1 MPTSYDPPQK
11 QNTNT
16 PQRPINT
23 VIEEVKQNL
32 KAYEFAEEELEEAP
46 KETFGDIL
54 YNQFV
59 EWKNARITQE
69 DQWSKNI
76 SAYNSVYYNSV
87 YNSTYSSSSENA
99 AKIQKEGN
107 NSCGKYV
114 GITRFKCTSAIS
126 KIYSLL
132 FPGATKK
139 NWSIEPTPV
148 PELYGNTMQEFIKT
162 LPPELLK
169 DMQNQD
175 PELIRKA
182 VKMFQEKKAEDT
194 VKGMT
199 KEIDDQLTEA
209 NYPAITRKAVREL
222 VILGTGAAKK
232 ANIQVRRKQKW
243 EKKPDERTGKEVWVV
258 EVEEKI
264 DPNLGSALV
273 WNLYPDPEA
282 PSLDSCRGIYERHS
296 MTKAAL
302 RELKEVK
309 GFDGAVVEEILSH
322 YISGNYQKEWWE
334 TRIDIVAG
342 NRQNKTDTISHRYEV
357 VSFWGYVDGEK
368 LAEAGVKIGPEDY
381 GMQFQ
386 ANVWLCG
393 NKVIMARLNPLDP
406 VYLPY
411 VIVPFE
417 EVTNQIWGTGLP
429 EKIEQT
435 QALIND
441 VVRAMMNNL
450 SISSGPQVEVNVDL
464 IPEEMRPA
472 VMAMKTVEAW
482 KIWFRSGTGD
492 GTAPLLRFYYPPS
505 ITSELLAVVEML
517 RRMIDEESNIPA
529 IMQGESMWKGGDMT
543 KTASGMSMLLNEA
556 TQVTMGIITNFDDYF
571 IRPIIRSLYDF
582 NMKWSEDDEIKGDM
596 KVRALGVA
604 SYRKVEVYTRKLM
617 QFLQLTADDPIAKRR
632 EILTEIAESLDLPAN
647 KMLNTEEEME
657 GKKNPLMDAKIK
669 LEIELL
675 TEEVNQAKAGVEK
688 TMAEVQKILNE
699 AQIPP
704 ESKTQPVESPPVD
717 PFDSE
722 IKVAEVGLKDAQTKL
737 TDAKT
742 ETEEANRVIA
752 TKKADHEI
760 RKEQIELMEKIESG
774 VKEGKKPAE
783 EPAEKTE
790 KVVREPKP
798 QPVNVNV
805 DVNIEGKK
813 ARLAVRDEK
822 GDIIGARDAE
832 EGELEAKKEETQ
844 QKGIDEK

>member
-1 MPTSYDPPQK
+1 MPQVTPTEEPQK
-11 QNTNT
+11 LVNQ
-16 PQRPINT
+16 
-23 VIEEVKQNL
+23 VVEEVAENL
-32 KAYEFAEEELEEAP
+32 KAYEFAEEELDEAA
-46 KETFGDIL
+46 KNTFGDIL

-59 EWKNARITQE
+59 EWKNARQTQE
-69 DQWSKNI
+69 DQWIKNI
-76 SAYNSVYYNSV
+76 SAYNSVYYNSI
-87 YNSTYSSSSENA
+87 YNSTYSSSSEQS
-99 AKIQKEGN
+99 AKIQEEGSS
-107 NSCGKYV
+107 SCEKFV

-139 NWSIEPTPV
+139 NWSIEPTPI
-148 PELYGNTMQEFIKT
+148 PELFGDSMQEFMAA
-162 LPPELLK
+162 LPSDMRK
-169 DMQNQD
+169 DIQNQD
-175 PELIRKA
+175 PKLIREA
-182 VKMFQEKKAEDT
+182 VKAFQEKKAEDAA
-194 VKGMT
+194 KGMT
-199 KEIDDQLTEA
+199 QEIDDQLTEA

-232 ANIQVRRKQKW
+232 ANVQVRRKQKW
-243 EKKPDERTGKEVWVV
+243 NKEFSEEAGKEVWVV

-282 PSLDSCRGIYERHS
+282 PSLDNCRGIYERHS

-302 RELKEVK
+302 RELKEVE
-309 GFDGAVVEEILSH
+309 GFDSEVIEELLTH
-322 YISGNYQKEWWE
+322 YVTGNYQKEWWE

-357 VSFWGYVDGEK
+357 VSFWGYADGEK
-368 LAEAGVKIGPEDY
+368 LAEAGVNIGPDDY
-381 GMQFQ
+381 DMQFQ

-406 VYLPY
+406 VYIPY

-450 SISSGPQVEVNVDL
+450 SISSGPQVEVNIDL
-464 IPEEMRPA
+464 IPPEQRPA
-472 VMAMKTVEAW
+472 VMAMKTVEPW
-482 KIWFRSGTGD
+482 HIWYRSGGD
-492 GTAPLLRFYYPPS
+492 GSSRMLKFYYPPS

-556 TQVTMGIITNFDDYF
+556 TQVTMGVITNFDDYF
-571 IRPIIRSLYDF
+571 IRPMIRSLYDF
-582 NMKWSEDDEIKGDM
+582 NMKWSENEEIKGDM
-596 KVRALGVA
+596 KIRALGVA

-632 EILTEIAESLDLPAN
+632 GILTEIAESLDLPED
-647 KMLNTEEEME
+647 KVLNTDEELE

-669 LEIELL
+669 LEIEKIQSEIAL
-675 TEEVNQAKAGVEK
+675 AKAEVEK
-688 TMAEVQKILNE
+688 TMAEVQKIMKDVQTPSEAPAPPGEVEPIDPLDSALKVADVSLKE
-699 AQIPP
+699 AQA
-704 ESKTQPVESPPVD
+704 V
-717 PFDSE
+717 
-722 IKVAEVGLKDAQTKL
+722 L
-737 TDAKT
+737 TNAKA
-742 ETEEANRVIA
+742 ETEEADRVIA
-752 TKKADHEI
+752 AKKADHDI
-760 RKEQIELMEKIESG
+760 RKERIELMEKIENG
-774 VKEGKKPAE
+774 VKESREPAK
-783 EPAEKTE
+783 EPAEKAE
-790 KVVREPKP
+790 KTVKEPKP
-798 QPVNVNV
+798 QPVSVNV
-805 DVNIEGKK
+805 DVSIEGKK
-813 ARLAVRDEK
+813 SRVAVRDNK

-832 EGELEAKKEETQ
+832 EGELEAKEEEPPQ
-844 QKGIDEK
+844 ENK